1 MEWQDEGIV
10 LSASRFGENDALLEV
25 MTESHGRARGF
36 VKGGMGRR
44 NKANLQPGNKLSLM
58 WRSRIET
65 NLGRFQL
72 ELIHSPLGCLISD
85 GRRMTAL
92 AAVTSVIASTMPER
106 EAHTAVYGALA
117 AYIDLLEAEDGTL
130 AYWAASLAQIEL
142 GILTELGYGLD
153 LSECAATGVTDDLV
167 YVSPKSGRAVCASA
181 GAPYK
186 EKLLLLP
193 AFMRGDKGAERS
205 ESEAQRALA
214 LTGYFLE
221 RNVWIVV
228 GNGQPDARERLLAS
242 LYRQLE
248 ASQ

>member
-1 MEWQDEGIV
+1 MV
-10 LSASRFGENDALLEV
+10 LSAARFGEHDALLEV
-25 MTESHGRARGF
+25 MTQSHGRARGF

-44 NKANLQPGNKLSLM
+44 NKANLQPGNKLSLN

-85 GRRMTAL
+85 GRRMMAL
-92 AAVTSVIASTMPER
+92 AAVASVVASTMPER
-106 EAHTAVYGALA
+106 EMHSAVYDALT
-117 AYIDLLEAEDGTL
+117 AYIDLLEAEGGAFAD
-130 AYWAASLAQIEL
+130 WAAALAQIEL
-142 GILTELGYGLD
+142 GVLTELGYGLD

-167 YVSPKSGRAVCASA
+167 YVSPKSGRAVCESA

-186 EKLLLLP
+186 EKLLHLP
-193 AFMRGDKGAERS
+193 PFLRGTKDAERS
-205 ESEAQRALA
+205 EGEAQRALA

-221 RNVWIVV
+221 RNVWIVA
-228 GNGQPDARERLLAS
+228 GNGQPDARERLIAS

-248 ASQ
+248 ASQS